1 MTLKISQMQ
10 YDFTESRL
18 GLRHRVHGAGHFPNA
33 MNRFLISNTQE
44 VLFVN

>member
-1 MTLKISQMQ
+1 MALKISQVQ
-10 YDFTESRL
+10 YNFEESCL
-18 GLRHRVHGAGHFPNA
+18 GLCHRVHGAGHRPNA

>member
-1 MTLKISQMQ
+1 MALKISQMQ
-10 YDFTESRL
+10 YDFTESCL
-18 GLRHRVHGAGHFPNA
+18 GLRHRVHGAGDCPNT